1 VPRPRRLSGINPARF
16 HELLELDREQPN
28 AVRWRERHSPDDPL
42 MHASWNARFAGRL
55 AGMHQAGQTTRIRID
70 GKSVDIREIIE
81 ALECLKD
88 DDRNPAG
95 MPGSDDWNDGAGPLA
110 AILAAASRKTG
121 LSPGKLTVLVLRNDP
136 YRCAPAQR
144 RNAEWFA
151 EHWAAHDARHLRGLH
166 YKLIGRALKPNGR
179 QYSGAY
185 KDFRWLQEASSA
197 ARWLGLISF
206 DGFEDRRNGDP
217 VIHRAERDGTE
228 LSAGVG
234 ADFNAEPP
242 TVEVTE
248 GETGEISIYPTLAG
262 MTAEQPYILA
272 VFGEKSSLDDEL
284 RPVAVETGADMYL
297 ETGEQSITHAYHIAE
312 RAAADG
318 RPLIV
323 LVVSDCDPSGYQ
335 MSVSI
340 ARKLQ
345 ALRDLQ
351 FPTLD
356 VDVIHVGL
364 TPDQVR
370 QFDLPSSPLSD
381 NEKRAGRWTELMG
394 VEQTE
399 LDSLLTLHPGAL
411 ARMVREALSPYFDS
425 TLDERVRAAE
435 RTWGTEARNVIGEGL
450 AAVPDLAAK
459 LAEIEARASD
469 ISARIEALADEAE
482 SVRAAA
488 AQINAQDGTLAAE
501 IADINAELAELA
513 SEIDLDLPDVPEPGL
528 PDRPTDGPNMVLS
541 SAWDWV
547 TATRRL
553 KARKAYDD
561 NGDDW

>member
-1 VPRPRRLSGINPARF
+1 LSGIDPARF

-28 AVRWRERHSPDDPL
+28 AVRWRERHSLDDRL

-70 GKSVDIREIIE
+70 GRSVDIREIIE
-81 ALECLKD
+81 ALQRLKD

-95 MPGSDDWNDGAGPLA
+95 MADGDDWNGGAGPLA
-110 AILAAASRKTG
+110 AVLAGASRKTG

-151 EHWAAHDARHLRGLH
+151 EHWAANDAKHLRGLH

-197 ARWLGLISF
+197 ARWLGLIPF
-206 DGFEDRRNGDP
+206 DDFEDRRNSEP

-234 ADFNAEPP
+234 AGFDAEPP
-242 TVEVTE
+242 RIEVTE
-248 GETGEISIYPTLAG
+248 GEAGEIGFYPALAG

-272 VFGEKSSLDDEL
+272 VFGEKSSLADEL

-297 ETGEQSITHAYHIAE
+297 EAGEQSLTHTHHIAG
-312 RAAADG
+312 RAVADG

-335 MSVSI
+335 MPVSI

-345 ALRDLQ
+345 ALRDLL

-364 TPDQVR
+364 TPDQV
-370 QFDLPSSPLSD
+370 QSFDLPSSPLSD

-411 ARMVREALSPYFDS
+411 ARLVRDALAPYFDPGLGERLDS
-425 TLDERVRAAE
+425 ARGQWRDAAVDVINAALDE
-435 RTWGTEARNVIGEGL
+435 ARSKDDSE
-450 AAVPDLAAK
+450 
-459 LAEIEARASD
+459 LAEIETRATD
-469 ISARIEALADEAE
+469 VLARIEALDDEAE
-482 SVRAAA
+482 NLRAAA
-488 AQINAQDGTLAAE
+488 AQINDEAEALAAE

-513 SEIDLDLPDVPEPGL
+513 DEIDLEPPNVPQAEL
-528 PDRPTDGPNMVLS
+528 PDRPTDGPAMVLS
-541 SAWDWV
+541 SAWNWIE
-547 TATRRL
+547 ATRRL
-553 KARKAYDD
+553 RARKAYENDE
-561 NGDDW
+561 NDW